1 MNFSELLVVLIV
13 FMIVFSPKKLPELAE
28 TLGRFIKQAQY
39 YREAIKNEVNAV
51 IQPVLLQAKLKEN
64 EARAEEVD
72 KIQK

>member
-28 TLGRFIKQAQY
+28 TLGRFIKQAKY
-39 YREAIKNEVNAV
+39 YREAIKNEVNTV
-51 IQPVLLQAKLKEN
+51 IQPMLLQAKLKEN